1 MENVYPRWR
10 YHANE
15 LEGRIVR
22 SAKEDAD
29 LGEGWKDSIA
39 ECSAPLHEC
48 KPGESYKEHMEAFDA
63 KDEGEVKPKRGR
75 KAKA

>member
-1 MENVYPRWR
+1 MYPSWR
-10 YHANE
+10 YHRTE
-15 LEGRIVR
+15 DPKLIH
-22 SAKEDAD
+22 SAAEEA
-29 LGEGWKDSIA
+29 EGWEDTPAKFEA
-39 ECSAPLHEC
+39 HEC